1 MFGWTQSKEIGLIPF
16 AEAKPQIF
24 SELLCDG
31 VAAHRLASF
40 AELLSVHLRLQA
52 DHPNCRVL
60 ASLDDLGQAAY
71 TSGHGA
77 DFHELDNV
85 EGHDLSG
92 LGAEAFDGGEHIGY
106 LSTPAE
112 FPIRLANLLKKA
124 KAVDLEQ
131 VSGVLLWETLGD
143 SNDLITVNT
152 RPEETLRIACEEEV
166 IFQFVPVDSAA
177 DAIAA
182 FPNGY
187 FTCDLSPMQNHAL
200 ARHLESKYGLDLF
213 GIGASYLGFRRIEPL
228 GENEAQ
234 ALAAELAAIYAETP
248 QGAADRIARLIT
260 GRDWL
265 LLRYTES

>member
-1 MFGWTQSKEIGLIPF
+1 MFRWTRNEATDLIPF

-31 VAAHRLASF
+31 VTAHRLASF
-40 AELLSVHLRLQA
+40 AELMDVHLRLQA
-52 DHPNCRVL
+52 EHPNYRVL

-92 LGAEAFDGGEHIGY
+92 LGAEAFDGDQHIGY

-112 FPIRLANLLKKA
+112 FPIRLANLLKEA
-124 KAVDLEQ
+124 QAMDLKQ
-131 VSGVLLWETLGD
+131 VSGVLLWGTTGD

-152 RPEETLRIACEEEV
+152 KPEEALRIASEEEV

-187 FTCDLSPMQNHAL
+187 FSCDLSPMQNHAL
-200 ARHLESKYGLDLF
+200 ARHLESKFGLALF
-213 GIGASYLGFRRIEPL
+213 GIGARYLGFRRTQVL
-228 GENEAQ
+228 NEIDAHV
-234 ALAAELAAIYAETP
+234 LAAELAVIYAKTP
-248 QGAADRIARLIT
+248 EGAADQLARLIT